1 MIARPEHPKPQF
13 EREGWRN
20 LNGEWDFSF
29 DDGRSGLSRGMNK
42 AGAVYEKKIVVPFCP
57 ESKLS
62 GIGDVDFHA
71 AVWYRRSFA
80 LSKKDLA
87 GRVLLHFGAVDY
99 KCRVFVNETEVGG
112 HQGGYVSFSLDI
124 TDAAK
129 EGENVLV
136 VCCEDDSRDPMIP
149 SG

>member
-13 EREGWRN
+13 ERESWKN

-42 AGAVYEKKIVVPFCP
+42 AGAAYEKKIVVPFCP

-71 AVWYRRSFA
+71 AVWYRRGRFKPIFSNFVA
-80 LSKKDLA
+80 NFSKQD
-87 GRVLLHFGAVDY
+87 
-99 KCRVFVNETEVGG
+99 
-112 HQGGYVSFSLDI
+112 
-124 TDAAK
+124 
-129 EGENVLV
+129 
-136 VCCEDDSRDPMIP
+136 
-149 SG
+149 